1 MEEYE
6 VNLVLSVDPDSNFF
20 ESDKEANVRIMLEL
34 LRDLIYDV
42 DDVKLTYIEV
52 ERRD

>member
-6 VNLVLSVDPDSNFF
+6 VNLVIKVDPESNFF
-20 ESDKEANVRIMLEL
+20 ESDKEVNVQIMLEL
-34 LRDLIYDV
+34 IKNVLYDV
-42 DDVKLTYIEV
+42 DDIKVSYIEV